1 MTEPYGFHLLTGS
14 RRLFSKSRYLPFG
27 EKVEKEDMWSASC
40 SGSQKVEAKIDML
53 KSVVSYLRQT
63 CF

>member
-40 SGSQKVEAKIDML
+40 
-53 KSVVSYLRQT
+53 
-63 CF
+63 